1 MYTHLIKSGII
12 FALLS
17 LLFAGVNDVIFKKYS
32 NKDRSRGMYV
42 FGIGII
48 WTFLQIIVLNMQ
60 EISFSYDFVS
70 ISYGLTAGFLL
81 TVSNILLLESLTNI
95 DVSLGSTIY
104 RLNTVGVVILSFFVL
119 HEPLGSFKIVGIIC
133 GLIAVLLLFN
143 KGKKTYQD
151 INFTM
156 FFLIAVAASLIRA
169 SYGIITKMGISS
181 NAEPNIMLLLI
192 SLSWIIGGALY
203 AKLRERRFKITR
215 GQIIYSIVSGI
226 LVFLIVNFLM
236 LALEHGQ
243 ASIVIPIANMSF
255 IFALL
260 ISITLRMEL
269 LTFRKCFAVGFAV
282 VSIILLAKV

>member
-1 MYTHLIKSGII
+1 MKSSIL

-17 LLFAGVNDVIFKKYS
+17 LLFAGVNDVVFKKYS
-32 NKDRSRGMYV
+32 SKERSRGMYI

-48 WTFLQIIVLNMQ
+48 WTFLQAVTINIQ
-60 EISFSYDFVS
+60 DISFSYDFVS
-70 ISYGLTAGFLL
+70 ISYGLAAGILL
-81 TVSNILLLESLTNI
+81 TVSNILLLESLTHI

-119 HEPLGSFKIVGIIC
+119 HESLGVFKIIGVIC
-133 GLIAVLLLFN
+133 GLIAILLLFKMEKN
-143 KGKKTYQD
+143 TFQHL
-151 INFTM
+151 NFSS

-169 SYGIITKMGISS
+169 TYGIVTKMGISS

-192 SLSWIIGGALY
+192 SLSWIVGGAFY
-203 AKLRERRFKITR
+203 AKLRENRFKITR
-215 GQIIYSIVSGI
+215 KKIIYSIVSGI

-236 LALEHGQ
+236 LALEYGQ

-255 IFALL
+255 VFALL
-260 ISITLRMEL
+260 ISITLKMEL
-269 LTFRKCFAVGFAV
+269 LTLRKCCAVSFAV

>member
-1 MYTHLIKSGII
+1 MHLIKSGII

-32 NKDRSRGMYV
+32 SKDRSRGMYV

-48 WTFLQIIVLNMQ
+48 WTFLQIIVLNIQ

-70 ISYGLTAGFLL
+70 ISYGLTAGLLL

-215 GQIIYSIVSGI
+215 KKIIYSIVSGI

>member
-1 MYTHLIKSGII
+1 MQSGII

-17 LLFAGVNDVIFKKYS
+17 LLFAGVNDVVFKKYS
-32 NKDRSRGMYV
+32 SKERSRGMYI

-48 WTFLQIIVLNMQ
+48 WTFLQVVSLNIQ
-60 EISFSYDFVS
+60 NINFSYDFVT
-70 ISYGLTAGFLL
+70 ISYGLIAGLLL
-81 TVSNILLLESLTNI
+81 TVSNILLLESLIHI

-119 HEPLGSFKIVGIIC
+119 HEPLGIFKILGIIC
-133 GLIAVLLLFN
+133 GLIAVLILFN
-143 KGKKTYQD
+143 KGKNTFQN
-151 INFTM
+151 INFTS

-169 SYGIITKMGISS
+169 TYGIVAKMGITS

-192 SLSWIIGGALY
+192 ALSWIIGGAFY
-203 AKLRERRFKITR
+203 AKLRENRFRITR
-215 GQIIYSIVSGI
+215 KKILYSIISGI

-255 IFALL
+255 VFALL
-260 ISITLRMEL
+260 ISITLKMEL
-269 LTFRKCFAVGFAV
+269 LTLRKCCAVGFAV
-282 VSIILLAKV
+282 TSIILLAKV

>member
-1 MYTHLIKSGII
+1 MQSGII

-17 LLFAGVNDVIFKKYS
+17 LLFAGVNDVVFKKYS
-32 NKDRSRGMYV
+32 SKERSRGMYI

-48 WTFLQIIVLNMQ
+48 WTFLQVVSLNIQ
-60 EISFSYDFVS
+60 NINFSYDFVT
-70 ISYGLTAGFLL
+70 ISYGLIAGLLL
-81 TVSNILLLESLTNI
+81 TVSNILLLESLTHI

-119 HEPLGSFKIVGIIC
+119 HEPLGIFKILGIIC
-133 GLIAVLLLFN
+133 GLIAVLILFN
-143 KGKKTYQD
+143 KGKNTFQN
-151 INFTM
+151 INFTS

-169 SYGIITKMGISS
+169 TYGIVAKMGITS

-192 SLSWIIGGALY
+192 ALSWIIGGAFY
-203 AKLRERRFKITR
+203 AKLRENRFRITR
-215 GQIIYSIVSGI
+215 KKILYSIISGI

-255 IFALL
+255 VFALL
-260 ISITLRMEL
+260 ISITLKMEL
-269 LTFRKCFAVGFAV
+269 LTLRKCCAVGFAV
-282 VSIILLAKV
+282 TSIILLAKV

>member
-1 MYTHLIKSGII
+1 MHLIKSGII

-48 WTFLQIIVLNMQ
+48 WTFLQIIVLNIQ

-70 ISYGLTAGFLL
+70 ISYGLTAGLLL

-119 HEPLGSFKIVGIIC
+119 HEPLGSFKIIGIIC

-143 KGKKTYQD
+143 KGEKTYQHV
-151 INFTM
+151 NFTV

-215 GQIIYSIVSGI
+215 EKIIYSIVSGI

-236 LALEHGQ
+236 LALEYGQ

-260 ISITLRMEL
+260 ISITLKMEL

>member
-1 MYTHLIKSGII
+1 MYMHLIKSGII

-32 NKDRSRGMYV
+32 SKDRSRGMYV

-48 WTFLQIIVLNMQ
+48 WTFLQIIVLNIQ

-70 ISYGLTAGFLL
+70 ISYGLTAGLLL

-215 GQIIYSIVSGI
+215 KKIIYSIVSGI

>member
-1 MYTHLIKSGII
+1 MHLIKSGII

-32 NKDRSRGMYV
+32 SKDRSRGMYV

-48 WTFLQIIVLNMQ
+48 WTFLQIIVLNIQ

-70 ISYGLTAGFLL
+70 ISYGLTAGLLL

-133 GLIAVLLLFN
+133 GLIAVLFLFN

-215 GQIIYSIVSGI
+215 KKIIYSIVSGI

>member
-1 MYTHLIKSGII
+1 MHLIKSGII

-17 LLFAGVNDVIFKKYS
+17 LLFAGVNDVIFKRYS
-32 NKDRSRGMYV
+32 SKDRSRGMYV

-48 WTFLQIIVLNMQ
+48 WTFLQIIVLNIQ

-70 ISYGLTAGFLL
+70 ISYGLTAGLLL

-215 GQIIYSIVSGI
+215 KKIIYSIVSGI

>member
-1 MYTHLIKSGII
+1 MYLMKSSIM

-17 LLFAGVNDVIFKKYS
+17 LFFAGINDVVYKKYS
-32 NKDRSRGMYV
+32 SKERSKGMYI

-48 WTFLQIIVLNMQ
+48 WTFLQAVAINIQ
-60 EISFSYDFVS
+60 DISFSYDFIS
-70 ISYGLTAGFLL
+70 ISYGLAAGLLL
-81 TVSNILLLESLTNI
+81 TVSNILLLESLTHI

-104 RLNTVGVVILSFFVL
+104 RLNTIGVVILSFFVL
-119 HEPLGSFKIVGIIC
+119 HEPLGVFKIIGIIC

-143 KGKKTYQD
+143 MEKNTFQHL
-151 INFTM
+151 NFTS
-156 FFLIAVAASLIRA
+156 FFLIAFAASLIRA
-169 SYGIITKMGISS
+169 TYGIVTKMGISS

-192 SLSWIIGGALY
+192 SLSWIVGGAFY

-215 GQIIYSIVSGI
+215 KKITYSIISGI

-236 LALEHGQ
+236 LALEYGQ

-255 IFALL
+255 VFALL
-260 ISITLRMEL
+260 ISIPLKMEL
-269 LTFRKCFAVGFAV
+269 LSLRKCYAVSFAV

>member
-104 RLNTVGVVILSFFVL
+104 RLNTVGVVILSFFLL

>member
-1 MYTHLIKSGII
+1 MHLIKSGII

-48 WTFLQIIVLNMQ
+48 WTFLQIIVLNIQ

-70 ISYGLTAGFLL
+70 ISYGLTAGLLL

-133 GLIAVLLLFN
+133 GLIAVLFLFN

-215 GQIIYSIVSGI
+215 KKIIYSIVSGI

>member
-1 MYTHLIKSGII
+1 MYIHLIKSGIV

-17 LLFAGVNDVIFKKYS
+17 LFFAGINDVIFKKYS

-48 WTFLQIIVLNMQ
+48 WAFLQIIFINIQ
-60 EISFSYDFVS
+60 EISLLYDFVS
-70 ISYGLTAGFLL
+70 ISYGLTAGLLL
-81 TVSNILLLESLTNI
+81 TISNILLLESLTNI

-119 HEPLGSFKIVGIIC
+119 HEPLGSFKIVGIIF

-151 INFTM
+151 INFTL

-169 SYGIITKMGISS
+169 SYGIITKMGIAS

-203 AKLRERRFKITR
+203 AKLLEKRFKITR
-215 GQIIYSIVSGI
+215 EKIIYSIVSGI

-255 IFALL
+255 IFALV
-260 ISITLRMEL
+260 ISIILKMEL
-269 LTFRKCFAVGFAV
+269 LTFRKCCAVGFAV

>member
-1 MYTHLIKSGII
+1 MYLMQSGII

-17 LLFAGVNDVIFKKYS
+17 LLFAGVNDVVFKKYS
-32 NKDRSRGMYV
+32 SKERSRGMYI

-48 WTFLQIIVLNMQ
+48 WTFLQVVSLNIQ
-60 EISFSYDFVS
+60 NINFSYDFVT
-70 ISYGLTAGFLL
+70 ISYGLIAGLLL
-81 TVSNILLLESLTNI
+81 TVSNILLLESLTHI

-119 HEPLGSFKIVGIIC
+119 HEPLGIFKILGIIC
-133 GLIAVLLLFN
+133 GLIAVLILFN
-143 KGKKTYQD
+143 KGKNTFQN
-151 INFTM
+151 INFTS

-169 SYGIITKMGISS
+169 TYGIVAKMGITS

-192 SLSWIIGGALY
+192 ALSWIIGGAFY
-203 AKLRERRFKITR
+203 AKLRENRFRITR
-215 GQIIYSIVSGI
+215 KKILYSIISGI

-255 IFALL
+255 VFALL
-260 ISITLRMEL
+260 ISITLKMEL
-269 LTFRKCFAVGFAV
+269 LTLRKCCAVGFAV
-282 VSIILLAKV
+282 TSIILLAKV